1 LLNIYDCI
9 VNDGLARIV
18 KDGLARV
25 MRKPHMMQPHR
36 GVMEAGK
43 EVRRWAT
50 SPVTCLT
57 RPHATDELSRRPHW
71 RTACIPFG
79 IMLTNKEG
87 KRKVWAKEEEVTVT

>member
-1 LLNIYDCI
+1 MLNIYDCI

-43 EVRRWAT
+43 EVGNEPGHLSNTAT
-50 SPVTCLT
+50 
-57 RPHATDELSRRPHW
+57 RN
-71 RTACIPFG
+71 G
-79 IMLTNKEG
+79 
-87 KRKVWAKEEEVTVT
+87 